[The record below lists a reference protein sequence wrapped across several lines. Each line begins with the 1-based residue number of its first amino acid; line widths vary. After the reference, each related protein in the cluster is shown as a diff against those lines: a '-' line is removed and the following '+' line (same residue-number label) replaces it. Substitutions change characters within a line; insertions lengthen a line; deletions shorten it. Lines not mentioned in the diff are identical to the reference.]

1 MKDFKTVTISLG
13 ARSYNIIVGPSLINK
28 AAEFIFPIISH
39 QPLIVVTDNNVGKL
53 HLESLSKSLAN
64 AKINFVVI
72 QLNPG
77 ETTKNFT
84 VLNELIQSI
93 FDVGIERETTLLALG
108 GGVVGDITGFA
119 ASVIL
124 RGINFIQIPTTLL
137 AQVDSS
143 VGGKTGIN
151 TAHGKNLVGSFYQPK
166 LVLSDTF
173 ILRTLPRRQLLAGYA
188 EIVKYGLLGHAKFFE
203 WLELNGPSI
212 IKGDEKLQRDAIVK
226 SCQIKAEIVAE
237 DERETGKRALLNLG
251 HTFAHALEGELNFGS
266 QLLHGEAVAIGM
278 VMAYD
283 LSARMGLCPSSEA
296 ERVRSHLISIGLP
309 TEIKSIPHQQF
320 SSIALLERMFL
331 DKKVKNKQLTLVLA
345 RKIGEVFIEKDV
357 PISEIKSFLKDAT
370 TR

>member
-1 MKDFKTVTISLG
+1 MENFETVTISLG
-13 ARSYNIIVGPSLINK
+13 ARSYKIIVGPSLIYK
-28 AAEFIFPIISH
+28 AAEFIVPMISH
-39 QPLIVVTDNNVGKL
+39 QPVIVITDNNVGKL
-53 HLESLSKSLAN
+53 HLESLSNSLSN
-64 AKINFVVI
+64 EKISFEVI
-72 QLNPG
+72 QLESG
-77 ETTKNFT
+77 ETTKNFD
-84 VLNELIQSI
+84 VLKELVQSVI
-93 FDVGIERETTLLALG
+93 SIGIERETTLLALG

-151 TAHGKNLVGSFYQPK
+151 IAHGKNLVGSFYQPK

-173 ILRTLPRRQLLAGYA
+173 VLKTLPKRELLAGYA
-188 EIVKYGLLGHAKFFE
+188 EIVKYGLLGNAEFFE

-226 SCQIKAEIVAE
+226 SCQIKAAIVAE
-237 DERETGKRALLNLG
+237 DEHEKGKRALLNLG

-283 LSARMGLCPSSEA
+283 FSARMGICLSSEV
-296 ERVRSHLISIGLP
+296 ERVRSHLSSIGLP
-309 TEIKSIPHQQF
+309 TDIKTIADHQVCSI
-320 SSIALLERMFL
+320 SLLERMFR
-331 DKKVKNKQLTLVLA
+331 DKKVKNKQLMLVLA
-345 RKIGEVFIEKDV
+345 RKIGEVFVEKNV
-357 PISEIKSFLKDAT
+357 PISELKSFLKEAAT
-370 TR
+370 R